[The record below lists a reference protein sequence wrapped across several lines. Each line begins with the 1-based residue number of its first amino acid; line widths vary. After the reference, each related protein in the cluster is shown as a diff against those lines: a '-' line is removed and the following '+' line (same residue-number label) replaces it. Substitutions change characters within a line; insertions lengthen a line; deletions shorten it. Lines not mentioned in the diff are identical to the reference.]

1 MLEVIDIDIDI
12 KSCRE
17 RLICFF
23 YITNFYDHL
32 VVIKVQPMNNQH
44 GQNYNS
50 YYRII
55 YDNWWITDE

>member
-55 YDNWWITDE
+55 YDN